1 MKEVNTI
8 KSLVDIPRLKED
20 REKYK
25 RQLEEI
31 NVKYESQQQLFQ
43 RMDELRQV
51 SNGLHALESWCYT
64 DNPEYLQKSIE
75 LATYLSGLFENA
87 EAKLAE
93 LTKEKEKTE
102 EKIRNINE
110 DLKKARALV

>member
-1 MKEVNTI
+1 MNFDK
-8 KSLVDIPRLKED
+8 
-20 REKYK
+20 
-25 RQLEEI
+25 
-31 NVKYESQQQLFQ
+31 FQ
-43 RMDELRQV
+43 MD
-51 SNGLHALESWCYT
+51 YT

-93 LTKEKEKTE
+93 LTKEKEKEKTE

>member
-1 MKEVNTI
+1 MSFIKSLMKEVNTI

-51 SNGLHALESWCYT
+51 SNGLY
-64 DNPEYLQKSIE
+64 
-75 LATYLSGLFENA
+75 
-87 EAKLAE
+87 
-93 LTKEKEKTE
+93 
-102 EKIRNINE
+102 
-110 DLKKARALV
+110 